1 MTTMGSFHAVSGG
14 FVLLVATV
22 VLLPATHHTPF
33 AYAAKCYFEQKQNW
47 RIERTEADMSNS
59 NKAQTMLTLE
69 LVDATP
75 APLIAIH

>member
-1 MTTMGSFHAVSGG
+1 METFKYIHIRT
-14 FVLLVATV
+14 LLSIR
-22 VLLPATHHTPF
+22 
-33 AYAAKCYFEQKQNW
+33 KCYFEQKQNW

>member
-1 MTTMGSFHAVSGG
+1 MTAMGSFHAVSGC

-33 AYAAKCYFEQKQNW
+33 AYAANKTINW

-59 NKAQTMLTLE
+59 NKAQTMSTLE
-69 LVDATP
+69 LVDATL
-75 APLIAIH
+75 AHPLIAIH